1 MRSVS
6 KPLTN
11 AEKLRRHHDGVASRL
26 ERIEVA
32 VENLREE
39 HPSVSWPSGSK
50 CSRANKAHSQYE
62 AVRV

>member
-11 AEKLRRHHDGVASRL
+11 AEKLRRHHNGVASRL

-32 VENLREE
+32 VENLREILLCVLAE
-39 HPSVSWPSGSK
+39 RQQVQQSEQGS
-50 CSRANKAHSQYE
+50 RP
-62 AVRV
+62 V

>member
-26 ERIEVA
+26 ERIEAA
-32 VENLREE
+32 VENLRQVLLCVLAERQQVQQSE
-39 HPSVSWPSGSK
+39 RDPQPV
-50 CSRANKAHSQYE
+50 
-62 AVRV
+62 

>member
-32 VENLREE
+32 IENLREILLCVLAE
-39 HPSVSWPSGSK
+39 RQQVQQSEQGPRPV
-50 CSRANKAHSQYE
+50 
-62 AVRV
+62 